1 MNTSIPPVR
10 AALLILLAS
19 SASGAFGQSIRTWT
33 GTSLSDSNW
42 TTSANWNTL
51 PVAGDSLTF
60 SGSNRTSNTNT
71 FAADTTFANLTFNAG
86 TAFTLGGNRILLSGT
101 ISGATS
107 VSAINLDM
115 LLSGTRNVVTNT
127 SGGTLTI
134 NGVIGESGG
143 SRGLAK
149 LGTGEL
155 VLNGTN
161 TYTGSTSLSGG
172 GRLVLGNAQALGT
185 GGGGLIIGATAGNTL
200 VNASG
205 TSLSLSHAVTLAD
218 ATNISFEG
226 SHNITFTGDVT
237 RSNSNT
243 RQIAVAAG
251 LTTTFA
257 GNFTSPGSLGGISKN
272 GAGNLALSGSNQL
285 NNLTVT
291 AGVLT
296 ADSANAF
303 GTGNIVTFSTGS
315 NAVLG
320 LGNIG
325 GAFTRAISTEIRFGD
340 GTGIASF
347 VNGGT
352 SAFNSSTGT
361 ITYGMTNFVST
372 NLQLGHS
379 QANGTIDFQN
389 ALSLTNT
396 AGVDRTV
403 TAVRGANSAVKTDAI
418 ISGVVSGSG
427 NFVKAGDGVLALSNV
442 NTYTGT
448 TSVTAGTLIISG
460 GISNSSPVNVSGGAR
475 LAYNSATARTGAI
488 VLNGSGTSSR
498 AALGGTGAINTA
510 LTLDN
515 IGDTLSPGNSPG
527 IQQFGVA
534 QSWQSFTY
542 EWEVNNFSGLTA
554 GTNFDQIGI
563 TGSLA
568 LTGSGP
574 GSYLLDIL
582 CLTAG
587 NEPGILPNFSETSRS
602 WIVLTTTG
610 GISGFNSAYWNLN
623 TADFETAVPF
633 TGTFSLGVSGNDLV
647 LTYTAVPEPATAGLM
662 ALGALAFLANRRR
675 KKPSVQS

>member
-1 MNTSIPPVR
+1 MNTPIPSVR
-10 AALLILLAS
+10 AALLILLAA
-19 SASGAFGQSIRTWT
+19 SASGAFGQNIRTWT
-33 GTSLSDSNW
+33 GNSVLDSNW

-60 SGSNRTSNTNT
+60 AGSNRTSNTNT

-86 TAFTLGGNRILLSGT
+86 TAFTLGGNRILLSAT
-101 ISGATS
+101 ITGATS

-149 LGTGEL
+149 LGAGEL
-155 VLNGTN
+155 VLNGAN

-172 GRLVLGNAQALGT
+172 GRLVLGNTQALGT
-185 GGGGLIIGATAGNTL
+185 GGGGLTIGATAGNTL
-200 VNASG
+200 VNATG
-205 TSLSLSHAVTLAD
+205 TALSLSQAVTLAD

-226 SHNITFTGDVT
+226 AHDITFTGDVT
-237 RSNSNT
+237 RTSNST
-243 RQIAVAAG
+243 RQITVAAG

-257 GNFTSPGSLGGISKN
+257 GNFISPGTLGGISKN
-272 GAGNLALSGSNQL
+272 GAGTLVLSGSNQL
-285 NNLTVT
+285 NNLTAT
-291 AGVLT
+291 AGIVI

-303 GTGNIVTFSTGS
+303 GTGNNVAFSTGS

-325 GAFTRAISTEIRFGD
+325 GAFTRSIGEVRFGD

-352 SAFNSSTGT
+352 SAFNSSTAT
-361 ITYGMTNFVST
+361 ITYATTNFVST

-379 QANGTIDFQN
+379 QATGTIDFQN
-389 ALSLTNT
+389 NLSLTGT
-396 AGVDRTV
+396 AGVDRAV

-418 ISGVVSGSG
+418 ISGVISGSS
-427 NFVKAGDGVLALSNV
+427 NFVKAGDGVLALTNV

-460 GISNSSPVNVSGGAR
+460 GISNSSPLNIAGGAK
-475 LAYNSATARTGAI
+475 LAYNSATARTGAV
-488 VLNGSGTSSR
+488 VLNGSGTSAR
-498 AALGGTGAINTA
+498 AVLSGTGAINTA

-542 EWEVNNFSGLTA
+542 EWEVNNFTGLTA

-582 CLTAG
+582 SLTAG
-587 NEPGILPNFSETSRS
+587 NEPGILPNFSETTRS

-610 GISGFNSAYWNLN
+610 GIAGFNAAYWNLN

-647 LTYTAVPEPATAGLM
+647 LTYTAVPEPAAAVLM
-662 ALGALAFLANRRR
+662 ALGALVFLAIRRR
-675 KKPSVQS
+675 GKRSVQS

>member
-1 MNTSIPPVR
+1 MNTQISSVR
-10 AALLILLAS
+10 AALLIILAAS
-19 SASGAFGQSIRTWT
+19 VSGAFGQTRTWS
-33 GTSLSDSNW
+33 GNSPSDSNW

-71 FAADTTFANLTFNAG
+71 FAADTSFTNLTFNAG
-86 TAFTLGGNRILLSGT
+86 TTFTLGGNRILLSGT
-101 ISGATS
+101 ITGGTS
-107 VSAINLDM
+107 VSEINFDT

-127 SGGTLTI
+127 TGGTLTI

-155 VLNGTN
+155 VLNGAN

-172 GRLVLGNAQALGT
+172 GRLVLGNTQALGT
-185 GGGGLIIGATAGNTL
+185 GGGGLTFGASAGNTL
-200 VNASG
+200 VNATG
-205 TSLSLSHAVTLAD
+205 TAISLSHAVTLAD

-257 GNFTSPGSLGGISKN
+257 GNFTSPGALGGITKN
-272 GAGNLALSGSNQL
+272 GAGILALSGSNQL
-285 NNLTVT
+285 NNVTVA

-296 ADSANAF
+296 AGSANAF

-315 NAVLG
+315 NAILG

-325 GAFTRAISTEIRFGD
+325 GAFTRAISTEVRFGD

-361 ITYGMTNFVST
+361 ITYAQTNFVST

-379 QANGTIDFQN
+379 QATGTIDFQN
-389 ALSLTNT
+389 NLSLTNT
-396 AGVDRTV
+396 VGVDRTV
-403 TAVRGANSAVKTDAI
+403 TAVRGSNSAVKTDAI

-427 NFVKAGDGVLALSNV
+427 NFVKAGNGVLTLSNV

-460 GISNSSPVNVSGGAR
+460 GISNSSPVTVASGAK
-475 LAYNSATARTGAI
+475 LAYNSATARTGAV
-488 VLNGSGTSSR
+488 VLNGSGTSAR
-498 AALGGTGAINTA
+498 AVLGGTGAINTA

-542 EWEVNNFSGLTA
+542 EWEVNNFTGLTA

-582 CLTAG
+582 SLTAG
-587 NEPGILPNFSETSRS
+587 NEPGILPNFSETNRS

-610 GISGFNSAYWNLN
+610 GIAGFNAAYWNLN
-623 TADFETAVPF
+623 TAGFETAVPF
-633 TGTFSLGVSGNDLV
+633 AGTFSLGVSGNDLV

-662 ALGALAFLANRRR
+662 ALGALPFLAIRRR
-675 KKPSVQS
+675 GKRSVQS